1 MKLDS
6 LPAEE
11 PLACVEGRLG
21 EDEGDRSFYLPRLTE
36 DAYQGLAVVHWTLT
50 LERGD
55 EFPLDELF
63 HLRLR
68 ECLMHTFAREEGG
81 GLVCPVYCV
90 IPDHLH
96 LIWMGT
102 DERGGGVGDQQKL
115 MAFFRTHLKRVISPA
130 RLQHQAHDHVLRE
143 DERRR
148 KMFATVCNYILE
160 NPVEAG
166 LVKSANEW
174 TYSGCVVPGYP
185 DLQPFQENFWGVFWR
200 IYWRKRGEEKRVEEI
215 AQKLKER
222 DETDSDT
229 GKEED

>member
-1 MKLDS
+1 MKLES
-6 LPAEE
+6 LPADEV
-11 PLACVEGRLG
+11 LACAQSGLDNVES
-21 EDEGDRSFYLPRLTE
+21 DRPYYLPRLTE

-55 EFPLDELF
+55 KFHLDELF

-68 ECLMHTFAREEGG
+68 ECLMHTFAREDGSG
-81 GLVCPVYCV
+81 VICPVYC
-90 IPDHLH
+90 IMPDHLH
-96 LIWMGT
+96 MIWMGT
-102 DERGGGVGDQQKL
+102 DERGGGKGDQQKL

-148 KMFATVCNYILE
+148 KMFATVCNYILA

-166 LVKSANEW
+166 LAVAASEW
-174 TYSGCVVPGYP
+174 PYSGCVVPGYP

-200 IYWRKRGEEKRVEEI
+200 IYWKKRGEEKRAEEI
-215 AQKLKER
+215 ARKLR
-222 DETDSDT
+222 DKDT
-229 GKEED
+229 AREGH

>member
-11 PLACVEGRLG
+11 PLACVGEGLMS
-21 EDEGDRSFYLPRLTE
+21 EEEGDHSFYLPRLTE

-50 LERGD
+50 LKRGD
-55 EFPLDELF
+55 EFQLDELF

-68 ECLMHTFAREEGG
+68 ECMMHTFAREEGG
-81 GLVCPVYCV
+81 GVICPVYCLM
-90 IPDHLH
+90 PDHLH

-115 MAFFRTHLKRVISPA
+115 MAFFRTHLKRAISPA

-148 KMFATVCNYILE
+148 KMFATVCNYILG

-166 LVKSANEW
+166 LVKTAEEW
-174 TYSGCVVPGYP
+174 PYSGCVVPGYP
-185 DLQPFQENFWGVFWR
+185 DLQPLQENFWGVFWR
-200 IYWRKRGEEKRVEEI
+200 IYWKKRGEEKRVRDI
-215 AQKLKER
+215 ARKLKDKEDR
-222 DETDSDT
+222 DS
-229 GKEED
+229 GKEGH

>member
-1 MKLDS
+1 MKLES
-6 LPAEE
+6 LPADEV
-11 PLACVEGRLG
+11 LACVEG
-21 EDEGDRSFYLPRLTE
+21 EQEEEGDRSFYLPRLTE
-36 DAYQGLAVVHWTLT
+36 DAYLGLAVVHWTLT
-50 LERGD
+50 VERGN
-55 EFPLDELF
+55 EFHLDELF

-68 ECLMHTFAREEGG
+68 DCLMHTFAREEGA
-81 GLVCPVYCV
+81 GLACPVYCV
-90 IPDHLH
+90 MPDHLH
-96 LIWMGT
+96 MVWMGT
-102 DERGGGVGDQQKL
+102 NHANDQRRAI
-115 MAFFRTHLKRVISPA
+115 AFFRTHLKRVISPA

-148 KMFATVCNYILE
+148 KMFATVCNYILA

-200 IYWRKRGEEKRVEEI
+200 IYWKKRGEERRMEEI

-222 DETDSDT
+222 DKTDSDT